1 LRHFPHIAQALLAA
15 LVFAASSAPRAEE
28 ARIVSLVP
36 SFTETLFALGAGADV
51 VGVSAY
57 CAYPPEAAAL
67 PRAGGLFDPTIEA
80 IIALKPTL
88 VIVSAYAAGTPERLE
103 SLGIKALSLRHDT
116 LEEILASFRALGEA
130 VGRTEAGNKLAD
142 AVAAEVAKAREA
154 TSAFDKKRTLLVVG
168 RDVAEPTLRE
178 IYAAGP
184 SGYLNELLEAAGGEN
199 VLTAGA
205 ASYPILTAES
215 LIALNPDL
223 ILEIADEAH
232 DARIQSGEAYAPW
245 KSVPGMQLVES
256 GRIKILAG
264 DYLNIP
270 GPRIGLTLRD
280 FLRALHPE
288 AARALE

>member
-1 LRHFPHIAQALLAA
+1 LLSA
-15 LVFAASSAPRAEE
+15 LVFFAASAPRAEE

-36 SFTETLFALGAGADV
+36 SFTETLFALGAGAEV

-57 CAYPPEAAAL
+57 CEYPPEAAAL

-116 LEEILASFRALGEA
+116 LEEILASFRAIGEA

-142 AVAAEVAKAREA
+142 AVAADIAKAREA
-154 TSAFDKKRTLLVVG
+154 TAALVKKRTLLVVG

-199 VLTAGA
+199 VLPASA

-232 DARIQSGEAYAPW
+232 DARIQSGAAYAPW
-245 KSVPGMQLVES
+245 KSVPGMKLVES

-288 AARALE
+288 AAQALE